1 MSIEGT
7 ARVRSDMK
15 YFLIA
20 GEASGDMHAA
30 RLMGALKRE
39 DTQAE
44 FRYYGGDAMHAQAP
58 KGMVAHYRGLA
69 IMGFFEVLTRLRTVR
84 RRFQEVLE
92 SIANFAPD
100 VLILV
105 DFGGF
110 NLRVAKKAKALG
122 FKVFYYIV
130 PKVWAWNA
138 RRVEQLRR
146 YTDEIF
152 VIFPFEVPYFQQR
165 GLRPHYVG
173 NPSVDTIEEGAED
186 DAQLAKRV
194 CGDDA
199 RPVIALL
206 PGSRAMEIRYNLPR
220 MARVA
225 EFFPKYHFVLCAA
238 DSVDDALLQRYMP
251 KDAAITI
258 ARGTTRAVL
267 RVAAGAVVTSGTAT
281 LEAALLR
288 TPEVVVYRAAWPTMI
303 VAWMLIRVRWISL
316 VNLVLGRECVRE
328 LKQHKYTVG
337 ALERELRAV
346 LPGGERR
353 AKQQSDYEEL
363 RQKLGAPGVADRL
376 GNLMVKLLREAKR
389 G

>member
-1 MSIEGT
+1 
-7 ARVRSDMK
+7 MK

-39 DTQAE
+39 DAKAE
-44 FRYYGGDAMHAQAP
+44 FRYYGGDAMYAQAP
-58 KGMVAHYRGLA
+58 EGMVAHYRGLA
-69 IMGFFEVLTRLRTVR
+69 IMGFFEVLSRLRTAR
-84 RRFQEVLE
+84 RRFQEVLV
-92 SIANFAPD
+92 SIEDFLPD
-100 VLILV
+100 VLILI

-110 NLRVAKKAKALG
+110 NLRIAKRAKALG
-122 FKVFYYIV
+122 FRVFYYIV

-165 GLRPHYVG
+165 GLRPRYVG
-173 NPSVDTIEEGAED
+173 NPSVDTIKEGAAD
-186 DAQLAKRV
+186 DARLARAAR
-194 CGDDA
+194 GDDA
-199 RPVIALL
+199 RPVMALL

-225 EFFPKYHFVLCAA
+225 ARFPEYHFVLCAA
-238 DSVDDALLQRYMP
+238 DSIDDATLTRYMP

-258 ARGTTRAVL
+258 ARGATRAVL
-267 RVAAGAVVTSGTAT
+267 SVAAGAVVTSGTAT

-288 TPEVVVYRAAWPTMI
+288 TPEVVVYRAAWPTML

-316 VNLVLGRECVRE
+316 VNLVLGHECVRE

-337 ALERELRAV
+337 ALEKALRDV
-346 LPGGERR
+346 LPGG
-353 AKQQSDYEEL
+353 AGHAQQQAGYEEL
-363 RQKLGAPGVADRL
+363 CHKLGAPGVAYRL
-376 GNLMVKLLREAKR
+376 GELMVKLLRESKR